1 MDRIGVDAADMAEA
15 RGDVEE
21 DKATVAE
28 EGITQKVDERH
39 HIFPLQVS
47 TTRNQRMVDI
57 LNLFPQH
64 LICLPSPTILDKP
77 RLFRILK
84 TRLHIHLSNMPSR

>member
-1 MDRIGVDAADMAEA
+1 MDRIGVDAADMAEV
-15 RGDVEE
+15 RGDVEG

-28 EGITQKVDERH
+28 EEIMQKVDARH
-39 HIFPLQVS
+39 HIFPLQGS
-47 TTRNQRMVDI
+47 TTRNQRMADI

-64 LICLPSPTILDKP
+64 LICLPSPTIMDKR

-84 TRLHIHLSNMPSR
+84 IRPHIHLSNIPSR